1 MKKVIIAVVIFAIM
15 AIGIVLLINK
25 APKSDFTDDEMNQGN
40 EMRKEQSDRDML
52 NDILDAHGI

>member
-40 EMRKEQSDRDML
+40 EMRSENSERELL
-52 NDILDAHGI
+52 NDVMDAHGM

>member
-52 NDILDAHGI
+52 NDILDAQGI

>member
-1 MKKVIIAVVIFAIM
+1 MKKVIIAVVIFVIM